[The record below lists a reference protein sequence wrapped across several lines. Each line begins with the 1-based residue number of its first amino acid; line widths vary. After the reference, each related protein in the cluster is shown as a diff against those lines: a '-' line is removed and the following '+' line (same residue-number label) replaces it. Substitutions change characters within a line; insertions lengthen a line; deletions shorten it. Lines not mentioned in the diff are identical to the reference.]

1 VPGLVYGV
9 TINVSPGLR
18 SAQSQQ
24 PYYAIPYFLTE
35 GGYIGQSA
43 ITVPSGPPGPPG
55 PTSANPFMLFF
66 PQQGTKLGFPPFPN
80 IPPTPQGLLKPI
92 GATSIMV
99 LVGSNTGVPIANQEA
114 QVEILNT
121 GVLYDPRD
129 SQRWA
134 PMPPGAFAVNLYNN
148 STTDS
153 YNFYVALGIDG

>member
-43 ITVPSGPPGPPG
+43 ITVGAGASF
-55 PTSANPFMLFF
+55 TLFF

-80 IPPTPQGLLKPI
+80 IPPTATGLLKAI

-99 LVGSNTGVPIANQEA
+99 LVGSNGGLPIANQEA
-114 QVEILNT
+114 QVQIDNT

-134 PMPPGAFAVNLYNN
+134 PMPPGAFAATLFNN
-148 STTDS
+148 SVADS